1 VKPERPKVVDLQKR
15 KYAKTVMHFYDKFD
29 RAIKREERVEKSEVE
44 RDARKRW
51 YRSNRTL
58 SVEPYQRHRISNET
72 NLHLSRQ
79 LC

>member
-1 VKPERPKVVDLQKR
+1 MTSTCQPRTLQPWERAVKPDKPKAVDFQKR

-51 YRSNRTL
+51 
-58 SVEPYQRHRISNET
+58 
-72 NLHLSRQ
+72 
-79 LC
+79 